1 MGWRIRFGIIIG
13 GTSDQTDNLSWTRAG
28 LGQLQSLAANP
39 TTVPEDIIIQS
50 WQPLPTQYLG
60 NRSRNEHLDATSG
73 RTDGS
78 MSAAR

>member
-50 WQPLPTQYLG
+50 WQPLPTQYLPETALG
-60 NRSRNEHLDATSG
+60 TSTWMLLQTE
-73 RTDGS
+73 R
-78 MSAAR
+78 MAQ